1 MMPLWFGHPQHLS
14 KAPVG
19 GSVVVSNSVPGKYQD
34 YYFFHEGKLNS
45 APFDLKFCVLQL
57 HYVH

>member
-1 MMPLWFGHPQHLS
+1 KLKKN
-14 KAPVG
+14 KAVRLITAA
-19 GSVVVSNSVPGKYQD
+19 VSNSVPGKYQD